1 MRKVERFA
9 QRPNKRFIVADRFAG
24 LSESFATG
32 LPLHSTNLMTIF
44 RGFTRGYRRSGES
57 QYQNLIARGKRSG
70 GIAQPLC
77 VNPDC
82 QRKPAFY
89 SVDQFPAFHNVQW
102 LFTPFKRVA
111 RVMAQAPVTTG
122 KFHAE
127 ISQESIHGDA
137 VG

>member
-9 QRPNKRFIVADRFAG
+9 QRPNKRFIVAD
-24 LSESFATG
+24 SFAVAVRK
-32 LPLHSTNLMTIF
+32 F
-44 RGFTRGYRRSGES
+44 RHRFTVTLNQLNHNIQGFTWGYRRSGES

-102 LFTPFKRVA
+102 LFTPFNRVA
-111 RVMAQAPVTTG
+111 RVMTQALIPTSELDT
-122 KFHAE
+122 E
-127 ISQESIHGDA
+127 ITQESIHSDA